1 MVASD
6 GVSPEGPVDTL
17 SPEEAKESRS
27 LRVFCSER
35 SKLRYLPVHH
45 LMVQLRSLLGLEM
58 KAEES

>member
-17 SPEEAKESRS
+17 SPQEAKESRS
-27 LRVFCSER
+27 LEAEIPSSSSSDGTTEISGR
-35 SKLRYLPVHH
+35 
-45 LMVQLRSLLGLEM
+45 GLEM

>member
-27 LRVFCSER
+27 LRFFAAKGR
-35 SKLRYLPVHH
+35 I
-45 LMVQLRSLLGLEM
+45 
-58 KAEES
+58 

>member
-27 LRVFCSER
+27 LRFFAAKGR
-35 SKLRYLPVHH
+35 S
-45 LMVQLRSLLGLEM
+45 
-58 KAEES
+58 